1 MKKNVYI
8 DFDGVLGLFDTT
20 KSIEEVAK
28 PGYSLTVPLMKEMC
42 NAVKMLKED
51 DTLSKE
57 FNFKLLSAAI
67 ALHAE
72 QDKTQV
78 LREEFDDRFAD
89 DAVFVQYGTSKS
101 QYAEGGNIL
110 IDDFS
115 PNLHEWEAAGGIGI
129 KVYNGING
137 NHGTW
142 TGYSVHSKAK
152 PEVIYRTIKGFLTT

>member
-1 MKKNVYI
+1 MKIVYI
-8 DFDGVLGLFDTT
+8 DFDGVLGVFDTT
-20 KSIEEVAK
+20 KSLEEVAK

-42 NAVKMLKED
+42 DAIKMLKED
-51 DTLSKE
+51 DTLAKKFS
-57 FNFKLLSAAI
+57 FKPLSAAI

-72 QDKTQV
+72 RDKTQV
-78 LREEFDDRFAD
+78 LQKAVDDQFAS

-115 PNLHEWEAAGGIGI
+115 FNLHEWEAAGGIGI

-137 NHGTW
+137 SHGTW

-152 PEVIYRTIKGFLTT
+152 PEVIYRTIKGILTA